1 MITAP
6 ASVPIILPWGSV
18 ICRKQYH
25 PTVHHTTEANGAAIT
40 ATRDFLIPLYIIYAQ
55 KVDFPTNQFLGSS

>member
-1 MITAP
+1 MIAAP
-6 ASVPIILPWGSV
+6 ASVPNILPWS
-18 ICRKQYH
+18 QYH